1 MAIHSKEQGLRV
13 YHLINLGGLVAI
25 AGLDSQP
32 PDLLLGAL
40 LKLATEL
47 SNSNSGRR
55 RERASTGHR
64 KLDERG
70 AAKRAFN
77 SWLPANNLH
86 NVILTSEQIARIVEA
101 LGVVAPTD
109 RSALVPALN
118 AVLEGAR

>member
-1 MAIHSKEQGLRV
+1 MAIHSREQGLRV
-13 YHLINLGGLVAI
+13 HHLTNLGGLVAI

-47 SNSNSGRR
+47 SNSNSEGRR
-55 RERASTGHR
+55 CLASIGHR

-77 SWLPANNLH
+77 SWLRANNLH
-86 NVILTSEQIARIVEA
+86 NVTLTSEQIARIVEA

-109 RSALVPALN
+109 RSALVTALS
-118 AVLEGAR
+118 AVLKGAR